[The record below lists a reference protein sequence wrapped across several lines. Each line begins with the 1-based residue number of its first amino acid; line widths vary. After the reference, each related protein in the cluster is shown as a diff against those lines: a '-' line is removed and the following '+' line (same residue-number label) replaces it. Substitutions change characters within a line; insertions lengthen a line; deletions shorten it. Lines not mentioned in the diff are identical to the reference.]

1 MIEEMLTS
9 NPDDPFLKYAAA
21 LEHRKTGGM
30 DMAKDI
36 FNDLIQKHPDYLAT
50 YYQLGKMYEDQGDV
64 EKALEIFRKGH
75 QIAQKQKDTKTM
87 GELSEALMLLE
98 DDEDS

>member
-1 MIEEMLTS
+1 MIEDMLSS

-30 DMAKDI
+30 DIAGNI
-36 FNDLIQKHPDYLAT
+36 FEDLVENHPDYLAT
-50 YYQLGKMYEDQGDV
+50 YYQLGKMYEDRGDV
-64 EKALEIFRKGH
+64 EKALETFRKGH
-75 QIAQKQKDTKTM
+75 QIAQAQNDTKTM

-98 DDEDS
+98 DDEDF